1 MPIPAVHHRRVGS
14 TPADRILYDH
24 RVPSVPTGRPGI
36 RPRSTGGFS
45 WSASWRPVINYTPS
59 AMSARDEIGP
69 GATRIDRW
77 LFGVRLFK
85 SRSSAA
91 DAVGGG
97 RVHLNGERVK
107 PSHGVKPGDTV
118 TFTRSAVVFECV
130 VAAVP
135 LRRGPASEA
144 ARCYDETPA
153 SIARREVFAARM
165 KVAAGLTPRPDDRPD
180 KHDRRLLRRLRGR
193 N

>member
-1 MPIPAVHHRRVGS
+1 
-14 TPADRILYDH
+14 
-24 RVPSVPTGRPGI
+24 
-36 RPRSTGGFS
+36 
-45 WSASWRPVINYTPS
+45 
-59 AMSARDEIGP
+59 MSAPEETGP
-69 GATRIDRW
+69 NAMRIDRW
-77 LFGVRLFK
+77 LCGARLFK
-85 SRSSAA
+85 TRSAA
-91 DAVGGG
+91 VDAVRGGK
-97 RVHLNGERVK
+97 VHLNGERVK

-118 TFTRSAVVFECV
+118 SFTRSALVYECV

-153 SIARREVFAARM
+153 SKARREVFAARM
-165 KVAAGLTPRPDDRPD
+165 KVAAGLTPRPDARPD